1 MYKGGLQ
8 VYRLRIKRCLDLVCS
23 FLLMPFF
30 LLLLIPISIAIKI
43 EDRGPIFYGGTR
55 VGKDGKEF
63 IMYKFRSMTVNAPD
77 IRNEDGSTYNSSID
91 TRVTRVG
98 RILRETSIDEVPQ
111 IINMLKGDMSL
122 IGPRPGL
129 PDLLSSY
136 SQDEIS
142 KLRVR
147 PGITGYT
154 QAYYR
159 NDITNREKRLKDAW
173 YANNVSLWLDVK
185 ILFMTILTVLKRKGL
200 YTNDGISKDINQ
212 K

>member
-1 MYKGGLQ
+1 
-8 VYRLRIKRCLDLVCS
+8 
-23 FLLMPFF
+23 MPFF

>member
-1 MYKGGLQ
+1 M
-8 VYRLRIKRCLDLVCS
+8 YRLRIKRCLDLVCS